1 MVRRMAD
8 ALESRVRSPRLLRKL
23 MPPEAAATLIDPG
36 ATLAVSGFTKS
47 GEPKVMLPALARRLE
62 AEGAE
67 AGLTLF
73 SGASLSDEVESPISP
88 FVVRRGPYMSNAVTR
103 RRILEH
109 KAEYAD
115 VHLSMFARDFGS
127 GVHGPT
133 DVAIVEVSRIREDD
147 SVALTSSVG
156 ISAEALDRAHAI
168 ILEVNTAEPDYSGF
182 HDVVLPPRPPHTAW
196 PVPITDVGDRA
207 GFPYFEVD
215 PERVVA
221 VVESRQPDH
230 GVVFKGTQEVH
241 RKIADNVVAYLI
253 ELRDRLGWGD
263 WVPPLQSGVGNVA
276 NAVIGALYDS
286 PFQKMRF
293 WTEVFQDGML
303 RYVEDR
309 DKFEGATATALSFS
323 EEAERRF
330 LSMIDRC
337 RDTVVLRPMWISNGA
352 ELISRLFVV
361 AMNTPL
367 EIDIYGHVNSTHI
380 RGSRIVNG
388 LGGSGDFFRNA
399 YVSIVHTPSVRRLRD
414 GRTVSCVMP
423 YLDHVDHTEH
433 DIKCVVTEQG
443 YADIGAI
450 RSGWHKANDIIETCA
465 HPHFRP
471 LLRDY
476 IKMSGGGDEPHA
488 TRLDRLEGWWR
499 DYDAACRSFP
509 AAGT

>member
-1 MVRRMAD
+1 
-8 ALESRVRSPRLLRKL
+8 
-23 MPPEAAATLIDPG
+23 MPAEAAAELIQPDSV
-36 ATLAVSGFTKS
+36 LAVSGFTKS
-47 GEPKVMLPALARRLE
+47 GEPKVMLPTLARRLE

-67 AGLTLF
+67 PGLTLY
-73 SGASLSDEVESPISP
+73 SGASLSDEVESPIAP

-103 RRILEH
+103 KRILER

-115 VHLSMFARDFGS
+115 VHLSMFARDFAA
-127 GVHGPT
+127 GVHGET
-133 DVAIVEVSRIREDD
+133 DVAVVEVSRIREDD
-147 SVALTSSVG
+147 GVVFTSSVG
-156 ISAEALDRAHAI
+156 ISAEALDRAKAI

-182 HDVVLPPRPPHTAW
+182 HDIVLPPRPPHTAAW
-196 PVPITDVGDRA
+196 PVPITDVNDRA
-207 GFPYFEVD
+207 GLPYFGVD
-215 PERVVA
+215 ADRVVA
-221 VVESRQPDH
+221 VVESQQPDH
-230 GVVFKGTQEVH
+230 GIRFKPTEEIH
-241 RKIADNVVAYLI
+241 RGIARNVVAYLV

-263 WVPPLQSGVGNVA
+263 WIPPIQSGVGNVA
-276 NAVIGALYDS
+276 NAVVGALYDS
-286 PFQKMRF
+286 PFVKMRF

-323 EEAERRF
+323 EEADRKF

-352 ELISRLFVV
+352 ELVSRLFVV

-367 EIDIYGHVNSTHI
+367 EVDIYGHVNSTHI

-399 YVSIVHTPSVRRLRD
+399 YVSIVHTPSVRKLRD
-414 GRTVSCVMP
+414 GRVVSCIAP

-443 YADIGAI
+443 YADISTI
-450 RSGWHKANDIIETCA
+450 RSAWHKANSIIETCA

-476 IKMSGGGDEPHA
+476 VKMSGPGDEPHS
-488 TRLDRLEGWWR
+488 TRMDLLEGWWR
-499 DYDAACRSFP
+499 DYEAACKSFP
-509 AAGT
+509 GAQD